1 MPKLHRDIQS
11 KFNSDELPFAVIFM
25 LLTTGIFITILS
37 VPILLVSPFNPFI
50 TCVLINF
57 IVNKLFLNQLLLFC
71 SLCVFISNPWLIL
84 FSKSI

>member
-1 MPKLHRDIQS
+1 
-11 KFNSDELPFAVIFM
+11 
-25 LLTTGIFITILS
+25 
-37 VPILLVSPFNPFI
+37 LVSPFNPFI

-71 SLCVFISNPWLIL
+71 SLCVLIFNPWLIL